1 MNASRPSPTRKMTN
15 AATFVVTAGL
25 LLLTA
30 CGDDEPTADAPSLDE
45 FCSVAAQLNSQD
57 SLPTPEQLAEY
68 QSLAPEE
75 IAEPTAAVV
84 EAFESAADN
93 PQAVFT
99 DAAAL
104 AAIEELTAFEA
115 EECGLEPPEAA
126 SNDEIDSDAT
136 RVDITASEYTFDID
150 DPTAAGRYSFVMTN
164 AGDEPH
170 LIVVAQLETGVALE
184 DVLASDGDVGVIEAV
199 ESDVAPPGGE
209 SVVTVDL
216 EPGRWVIVCPIP
228 NEAGESHANLGMLRE
243 LTIS

>member
-1 MNASRPSPTRKMTN
+1 MNASRPSSTRKMTN
-15 AATFVVTAGL
+15 AATFVVTAAL

-30 CGDDEPTADAPSLDE
+30 CGDDEATAEAPSLDE

-57 SLPTPEQLAEY
+57 SLPTRDQLAEY

-75 IAEPTAAVV
+75 IAEPTAVVV
-84 EAFESAADN
+84 EAFESAGDN

-115 EECGLEPPEAA
+115 EACGLEPPEAA

-150 DPTAAGRYSFVMTN
+150 GPTAAGRYSFVMTN
-164 AGDEPH
+164 AGAEPH

-184 DVLASDGDVGVIEAV
+184 DVLASDGDIGVIEAV
-199 ESDVAPPGGE
+199 ESNVTPPGGE

-216 EPGRWVIVCPIP
+216 EPGRWIIVCPIP

>member
-1 MNASRPSPTRKMTN
+1 MNAVRTSPTRTMTN
-15 AATFVVTAGL
+15 AAALVATTGL
-25 LLLTA
+25 LLLAA
-30 CGDDEPTADAPSLDE
+30 CGDDEPSAEAPSIDE

-57 SLPTPEQLAEY
+57 SLPTPEQLTEY
-68 QSLAPEE
+68 QSLAPAE
-75 IAEPTAAVV
+75 IAEPTAIVV
-84 EAFESAADN
+84 AAFESAADD

-99 DAAAL
+99 DDAAM

-115 EECGLEPPEAA
+115 EECGLEAPVAA
-126 SNDEIDSDAT
+126 SQDEIDSDAT
-136 RVDITASEYTFDID
+136 RVDITAAEYTFDTE

-164 AGDEPH
+164 AGAEPH
-170 LIVVAQLETGVALE
+170 LIVVAQLEQDVALE
-184 DVLASDGDVGVIEAV
+184 DVLASDGDVGVIQAV

-228 NEAGESHANLGMLRE
+228 NEAGESHATLGMLRE

>member
-1 MNASRPSPTRKMTN
+1 VHASQFSPRRKTTS
-15 AATFVVTAGL
+15 AATLVATVG

-30 CGDDEPTADAPSLDE
+30 CGDDEPTTADAASLDE

-75 IAEPTAAVV
+75 IAEPTATVV
-84 EAFESAADN
+84 EAFESAADD

-99 DAAAL
+99 DDAAL

-115 EECGLEPPEAA
+115 EACGLEPPETA
-126 SNDEIDSDAT
+126 SNNEIDSDAT
-136 RVDITASEYTFDID
+136 RVDITASEYTFDTD

-164 AGDEPH
+164 AGAEPH
-170 LIVVAQLETGVALE
+170 LVVVAQLESGVALE
-184 DVLASDGDVGVIEAV
+184 DVLASDGDVGVIRAA
-199 ESDVAPPGGE
+199 ESAVAPPGGE

-216 EPGRWVIVCPIP
+216 EPGRWIIVCPIP
-228 NEAGESHANLGMLRE
+228 NEDGESHAALGMLRE